1 MYILTYV
8 SSIPTDNTMDQFAT
22 HSTERLQSGG
32 GCMLL
37 KAIYVGGTLAIH
49 GQFQTIY
56 KYLYISPTK
65 WYSFAYS
72 LK

>member
-1 MYILTYV
+1 
-8 SSIPTDNTMDQFAT
+8 MDQFAT

-65 WYSFAYS
+65 W
-72 LK
+72 